1 MDISAIVN
9 QVDPISALAITAM
22 TVAVVELI
30 KRIFKH
36 EWEAVAYIV
45 ASGIVGVLVGL
56 LLNVDPVYACIL
68 GFAAS
73 GVYKLGQV
81 VSATQNNVITA
92 TKQP

>member
-1 MDISAIVN
+1 MDISMIIN
-9 QVDPISALAITAM
+9 QIDPISALAISAM

-56 LLNVDPVYACIL
+56 LLHVNPVFACVL

-92 TKQP
+92 TKQS